1 MATITRMAARPYQ
14 VLDPRT
20 MGRPVHL
27 LGRFTGQAREDLS
40 ELFHT
45 RLNRRYRARFEIQEV
60 TLEAGAAPQASRRWL
75 TFGASAG
82 RINFALDRSVLLCI
96 LGYRYGI
103 HADAAP
109 AEPDTPDDE
118 PVDEP
123 ETATEERLAA
133 RLGLQLVTAVA
144 RRINSLQ
151 PASLQAGAETADEFT
166 ADEFTEAASA
176 SLNGAWTL
184 QAKIVEHAR
193 KIEGSLWL
201 RLEEG
206 WIARLLR
213 GLAPVRE
220 RGKVQKSGAAAA
232 QPLPARLQLTLVA
245 RLLRK
250 EMALGALL
258 DLRIGDVIPITL
270 GTTDVLIGDSRL
282 FTASVA
288 EHKGKLCLTS
298 FEDME

>member
-1 MATITRMAARPYQ
+1 MATNASTARMAGRPYQ

-27 LGRFTGQAREDLS
+27 LGKFTGQAREDLS
-40 ELFHT
+40 ELFHV
-45 RLNRRYRARFEIQEV
+45 RLNRRYRARFEV
-60 TLEAGAAPQASRRWL
+60 VDVLLEAGAPPQGAKRWL

-96 LGYRYGI
+96 LGYRYGT
-103 HADAAP
+103 HAPATHAADAAGDERA
-109 AEPDTPDDE
+109 AEPQ
-118 PVDEP
+118 
-123 ETATEERLAA
+123 TATEERLAA
-133 RLGLQLVTAVA
+133 RLGLQLVEVVA
-144 RRINSLQ
+144 RRIDASQ
-151 PASLQAGAETADEFT
+151 PDTQPDCNTAGNEKFVEVAGAPLD
-166 ADEFTEAASA
+166 
-176 SLNGAWTL
+176 GAWTL
-184 QAKIVEHAR
+184 QVKIVEHVHKVA
-193 KIEGSLWL
+193 GSLWL

-213 GLAPVRE
+213 GLAPARE
-220 RGKVQKSGAAAA
+220 RGRMQKNATAAA
-232 QPLPARLQLTLVA
+232 QPLPARLQLTLIA
-245 RLLRK
+245 RLLEK
-250 EMALGALL
+250 QMPLGTLL

-270 GTTDVLIGDSRL
+270 GSTDVLIGDSRL